1 MQPTTIGAWIGVAVA
16 AGGVIAGSVKFAFWV
31 YDEWQRRKNHQG
43 FVVPKKTLQIAG
55 KIESNYWWG
64 MGKRGDEPTMQIVGS
79 FFISNISSVPV
90 RVPQAELR
98 YGFLGRKRVNG
109 IVMVPRSAKD
119 NLHGFYD
126 IPPNETRNAPFDF
139 WIYPPVAK
147 VGEDFTARS
156 VTFID
161 QFGNRHS
168 VKKVT
173 FRPHDADRPKPPK
186 RPAEFAYEIA
196 DPVEKEVVSALQ
208 SELARYQMCGR
219 TVGGLGSVH
228 IVYRGRTFTGVG
240 TDSWTPDSPIN
251 QLIVS
256 DPDAASLC
264 SDNLDAVVAYYNRL
278 RTDDER
284 DRFIAALTERLD
296 AEKGYL
302 EVAYFAVCV
311 LLKIGQLGRA
321 LQKAKQD
328 LPAGEQKAFGLSN
341 VLMLLNGLLK
351 YRHPDFTSEMLDEI
365 ERLIHNLNEH
375 PFLIPQ
381 KLSAIRTSRLA
392 NA

>member
-1 MQPTTIGAWIGVAVA
+1 MWARFEAFCTPDVDYTARVDELMEPTTIGAWIAVAVA

-31 YDEWQRRKNHQG
+31 YDECQRRKNHQG
-43 FVVPKKTLQIAG
+43 FVVPKKTLEIAG
-55 KIESNYWWG
+55 KTESNYWWG

-139 WIYPPVAK
+139 WVYPPVAK

-208 SELARYQMCGR
+208 SEARTLSDVRQDGWWAWQCSHRLSGAHFHGCG
-219 TVGGLGSVH
+219 
-228 IVYRGRTFTGVG
+228 
-240 TDSWTPDSPIN
+240 
-251 QLIVS
+251 
-256 DPDAASLC
+256 
-264 SDNLDAVVAYYNRL
+264 NRL
-278 RTDDER
+278 VDARFTHQPV
-284 DRFIAALTERLD
+284 DRVR
-296 AEKGYL
+296 
-302 EVAYFAVCV
+302 
-311 LLKIGQLGRA
+311 
-321 LQKAKQD
+321 
-328 LPAGEQKAFGLSN
+328 S
-341 VLMLLNGLLK
+341 
-351 YRHPDFTSEMLDEI
+351 
-365 ERLIHNLNEH
+365 
-375 PFLIPQ
+375 
-381 KLSAIRTSRLA
+381 
-392 NA
+392 